1 MKTAALALAFAALC
15 CCGCQT
21 SHKTDNA
28 AAKPAACAEGTCAAG
43 EKKACCEGQAAQ
55 KDCCA
60 KNAEAAKAK

>member
-21 SHKTDNA
+21 SKTDNA
-28 AAKPAACAEGTCAAG
+28 AAKPAVCTDGACTEGA
-43 EKKACCEGQAAQ
+43 KKACCDAQAAQ
-55 KDCCA
+55 KECCA